1 MHALTLI
8 LFTVLLVLYYRHGT
22 EHNWFVRII
31 GSAIIAAVFT
41 VVIIVALMLLLATLG
56 VLL

>member
-1 MHALTLI
+1 MNALALI
-8 LFTVLLVLYYRHGT
+8 LFTILLVLYYRHGT
-22 EHNWFVRII
+22 EHNWFVRTI

-41 VVIIVALMLLLATLG
+41 FVIMLALILLLSALG